1 MKEED
6 MNHLRKQ
13 DQNLRDA
20 LRQEEA
26 ELPQM
31 PSDLNARLMQRM
43 ESEQPKQHRTVWRWM
58 AAAACLLLLIGIG
71 YTLLPQQQQDEP
83 LTAQK
88 TVEPQTE
95 EPKTEPE
102 PKAEPESVAEEPQ
115 QKLAKAE
122 VQPSQKS
129 VKKQHK
135 VVMKLVELIPTSEA
149 EATEMKT
156 LPASVIANVKA
167 YDQQSDLSRTTGIDD
182 TAPLVAIAAHEEDID
197 PLVAMAAQVDDI
209 RQRGKRLHE
218 EIRQH
223 MKN

>member
-6 MNHLRKQ
+6 MNHLRQQ

-31 PSDLNARLMQRM
+31 PADLNARLMQRM
-43 ESEQPKQHRTVWRWM
+43 ESEQPKQHRTMWRWM

-71 YTLLPQQQQDEP
+71 YTLLSQQQDEP
-83 LTAQK
+83 LVAQQS
-88 TVEPQTE
+88 VESQTE

-129 VKKQHK
+129 VKKQRK

-149 EATEMKT
+149 ESTNMKT
-156 LPASVIANVKA
+156 LPASVIAKVKA
-167 YDQQSDLSRTTGIDD
+167 YDKQSDLSRMTGIDD
-182 TAPLVAIAAHEEDID
+182 TNPLVAMEVQVVDTD
-197 PLVAMAAQVDDI
+197 PLVAMEAHEEDI
-209 RQRGKRLHE
+209 RQRGKRLEE
-218 EIRQH
+218 EIAAF
-223 MKN
+223 MNN